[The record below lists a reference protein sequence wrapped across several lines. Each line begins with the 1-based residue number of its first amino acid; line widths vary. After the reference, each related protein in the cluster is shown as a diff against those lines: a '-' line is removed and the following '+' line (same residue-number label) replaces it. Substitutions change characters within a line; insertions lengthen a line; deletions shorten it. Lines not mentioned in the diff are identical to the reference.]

1 MGKIIG
7 ITYDLKSDWQR
18 NSDDPADIN
27 AEFDKPETVRRVVT
41 ALERGGHTVRRIGNI
56 HSLLAQMDN
65 LDVDIVFNMCE
76 GMSGRNRES
85 QVPIMLEMKGIPFV
99 GGDALTLGIT
109 LDKVVAKKLFI
120 SEGIPTPRF
129 FEANKGDDLEQINVI
144 GFPLMVKTRHE
155 GSSKGISKQ
164 SRVEDINGLK
174 TQADMINNTYGQP
187 ALVEEFIRGEE
198 FTVAVLGNDAPQAMP
213 VVQVSIDGNVRL
225 GDEFYT
231 HDRIASDSLQYV
243 CPANIPDELTTR
255 IKGLAVRVYQCVGC
269 RDFGRVDFRVDNR
282 GNPYVLEINPLP
294 SLDVQDVFNIFPNV
308 FGSNY
313 DEIIN
318 KVVDFA
324 LKRYNMMD
332 EEPLGAS
339 VSLTRRLSDNTIPEN
354 SGVENKGLT
363 VPRLDK
369 KPILGQS
376 PKSPEGF

>member
-7 ITYDLKSDWQR
+7 ITYDLKSDWR
-18 NSDDPADIN
+18 RHSDDPVDMN
-27 AEFDKPETVRRVVT
+27 AEFDKPETVQRVVE
-41 ALERGGHTVRRIGNI
+41 AFERGGHRIVRIGNI
-56 HSLLAQMDN
+56 HSLLAQIDN

-76 GMSGRNRES
+76 GVSGRNRES

-120 SEGIPTPRF
+120 SEEIPTPRF
-129 FEANKGDDLEQINVI
+129 FEADKGDDLEKINVI

-155 GSSKGISKQ
+155 GSSKGISRQ
-164 SRVEDINGLK
+164 SRVEDIDGLRR
-174 TQADMINNTYGQP
+174 QAGMINNIYGQP

-213 VVQVSIDGNVRL
+213 VVQVSIDGNVDL

-231 HDRIASDSLQYV
+231 HDRIASRSLQYV
-243 CPANIPDELTTR
+243 CPAMIPDGLTAR
-255 IKGLAVRVYQCVGC
+255 IKELAVRVYKCVGC
-269 RDFGRVDFRVDNR
+269 RDFGRVDFRVDNH

-294 SLDVQDVFNIFPNV
+294 SLDVEDVFNIFPNV

-313 DEIIN
+313 DEIVN

-324 LKRYNMMD
+324 LKRYNIMD
-332 EEPLGAS
+332 EASLGAS
-339 VSLTRRLSDNTIPEN
+339 VTF
-354 SGVENKGLT
+354 NKEPLNVNET
-363 VPRLDK
+363 MMRNFD
-369 KPILGQS
+369 
-376 PKSPEGF
+376 